1 MVSSRLLCFLV
12 YASPQF
18 DLQPFG
24 FLLWAPRSS
33 LFIQHSDS
41 QTLYV
46 LIYVYD
52 IVITGSHAGAIRG
65 LIASLATEF
74 AIKVCFFL
82 CTILLVYKH
91 GEMMRVLS
99 YVRVNTSMT

>member
-1 MVSSRLLCFLV
+1 MEANQATLIDGWDRKEEPLIAFAA
-12 YASPQF
+12 ASF
-18 DLQPFG
+18 
-24 FLLWAPRSS
+24 RS
-33 LFIQHSDS
+33 
-41 QTLYV
+41 
-46 LIYVYD
+46 IYKGLD
-52 IVITGSHAGAIRG
+52 VITGSHAGAIRG

-82 CTILLVYKH
+82 CTIFLVYKH

>member
-1 MVSSRLLCFLV
+1 MVSSRLYVPGICVSAIFFT
-12 YASPQF
+12 AF
-18 DLQPFG
+18 FCGLQGP
-24 FLLWAPRSS
+24 
-33 LFIQHSDS
+33 LFIQHSFS

-65 LIASLATEF
+65 LIAYLATEF

-82 CTILLVYKH
+82 CTIFLVYKH
-91 GEMMRVLS
+91 GEMMSVLS
-99 YVRVNTSMT
+99 YVRVNTS